1 MHVSGSSPTIT
12 LQSPTDGCILQGQNV
27 SFTCK
32 VKYNGTNLM
41 PMKMHWEECTIVLGT
56 GYHRHFCLDRDNYE
70 ILSTVNTS
78 SVHESSFALMA
89 TKQTMGRIEC
99 AVGFS
104 SPTGIVVRG
113 VERQYSN
120 QPSTLWSLSSLFPP
134 RKVASEMTFRVYT
147 E

>member
-1 MHVSGSSPTIT
+1 MMHVSGSSPTIT

-32 VKYNGTNLM
+32 VVYNGTNLM
-41 PMKMHWEECTIVLGT
+41 PMKMHWDECISYL
-56 GYHRHFCLDRDNYE
+56 HRHYCLDHDNYE

-78 SVHESSFALMA
+78 SVHESSFTLMA
-89 TKQTMGRIEC
+89 TKQTMGHIQCSVR
-99 AVGFS
+99 FS

-120 QPSTLWSLSSLFPP
+120 QPSTLWSLLSLFPP
-134 RKVASEMTFRVYT
+134 RRVASEMTFRVYT